1 MSNIFTAG
9 PSFALNLN
17 SSKTLPLA
25 IVNKSG
31 QPLSWQAVWAADNG
45 GQNWLTLDR
54 TGGSL
59 IANEVQT
66 IYITAKSAQAVGAPG
81 DFSGKLTFT
90 PTVGGIAQEVVVDT
104 VELHVSSG
112 VYTDNG
118 PKAPTGSLSH
128 IDFAA
133 QLVNTTVQVQ
143 SNPSTLQLFNTEV
156 NQVQWTMTSKVSWL
170 TLKDITTV
178 VPPGWSQIITG
189 TWSNVGDQLKVSVMV
204 DQNSLAKTSNYRTD
218 LVLTLKFTG
227 TAMAGL
233 EPTSI
238 LIPITVTVP

>member
-31 QPLSWQAVWAADNG
+31 QPLSWQAAWAADNG

-54 TGGSL
+54 NSGGL

-66 IYITAKSAQAVGAPG
+66 IYITAMSAQAVGAPN

-90 PTVGGIAQEVVVDT
+90 PTVGGIAQEVVVVT

-112 VYTDNG
+112 VFTDNG
-118 PKAPTGSLSH
+118 PKAPTISQGRF
-128 IDFAA
+128 DFNSPLGIMGPS
-133 QLVNTTVQVQ
+133 QLQVT
-143 SNPSTLQLFNTEV
+143 SNPIETNNV
-156 NQVQWTMTSKVSWL
+156 NWTMTSKVNWLRVNPNNGSFLVIGGVAPPPVNFNVTVQNVPAVKGTYTTDLIL
-170 TLKDITTV
+170 TLTFRDA
-178 VPPGWSQIITG
+178 
-189 TWSNVGDQLKVSVMV
+189 VM
-204 DQNSLAKTSNYRTD
+204 AAT
-218 LVLTLKFTG
+218 F
-227 TAMAGL
+227 

-238 LIPITVTVP
+238 LIPISVVVP